1 MLISQNFNG
10 ISISICVDNEEFEK
24 NKENFTELN
33 EICCEVMSRV
43 SILMLHSNDD
53 DNVYEESIEALT
65 ESESESETDEDDDDD
80 NLTVDSDERD
90 KINLKASINNDMIL
104 SILQKRNAQ
113 DAIEILKKE
122 ETELIYIENTT
133 KSDRLWAHE
142 NLCNDFD
149 IRSIHIN
156 GDFVLS
162 FKKVQQPDK
171 VQ

>member
-33 EICCEVMSRV
+33 QICSEVMSRV
-43 SILMLHSNDD
+43 SILMLHSNEEDD
-53 DNVYEESIEALT
+53 VYEESIDALT
-65 ESESESETDEDDDDD
+65 ESESETDEDDDDD

-90 KINLKASINNDMIL
+90 KINLKSSINNEIIL

-122 ETELIYIENTT
+122 ETDLIYIENTT
-133 KSDRLWAHE
+133 KSDRLWVHE
-142 NLCNDFD
+142 NLCNDFE
-149 IRSIHIN
+149 IRSIHTN

-162 FKKVQQPDK
+162 FKKL
-171 VQ
+171 

>member
-10 ISISICVDNEEFEK
+10 ISISISVDNEEFEK

-33 EICCEVMSRV
+33 EICSEVMSRI
-43 SILMLHSNDD
+43 SILMLHSNEEDD
-53 DNVYEESIEALT
+53 VYEESIEALT
-65 ESESESETDEDDDDD
+65 ESESDTDEDDDDDDD

-90 KINLKASINNDMIL
+90 KVNLKASINNDIIL

-113 DAIEILKKE
+113 EVIHILKKE

-142 NLCNDFD
+142 YLCNDFE
-149 IRSIHIN
+149 IRSIHKN
-156 GDFVLS
+156 SVFVLS
-162 FKKVQQPDK
+162 FKKL
-171 VQ
+171 

>member
-10 ISISICVDNEEFEK
+10 ISISISVDNEEFEK

-33 EICCEVMSRV
+33 EICNDVMNRV
-43 SILMLHSNDD
+43 SILMLHSNEEED
-53 DNVYEESIEALT
+53 VYEESIEALT
-65 ESESESETDEDDDDD
+65 ESESDTDDDDD

-90 KINLKASINNDMIL
+90 KINLKSSINNDIIL

-133 KSDRLWAHE
+133 KSDRLWVHE
-142 NLCNDFD
+142 NLCNDFE
-149 IRSIHIN
+149 IRSIHTN

-162 FKKVQQPDK
+162 FKKL
-171 VQ
+171 

>member
-10 ISISICVDNEEFEK
+10 ISISISVDNEEFEK

-33 EICCEVMSRV
+33 EICNDVMNRI
-43 SILMLHSNDD
+43 SILMLHSNEEED
-53 DNVYEESIEALT
+53 VYEESIEALT
-65 ESESESETDEDDDDD
+65 ESESESDEDDDDD

-90 KINLKASINNDMIL
+90 KINLKASIEKDMIL
-104 SILQKRNAQ
+104 SILQKSNAQ

>member
-10 ISISICVDNEEFEK
+10 ISISISVDNEEFEK

-33 EICCEVMSRV
+33 EICNDVMNRI
-43 SILMLHSNDD
+43 SILMLHSNEEED
-53 DNVYEESIEALT
+53 VYEESIEALT
-65 ESESESETDEDDDDD
+65 ESESESESDEDDDDD

-104 SILQKRNAQ
+104 SILQKRHVQ
-113 DAIEILKKE
+113 EAIEILKKE

-133 KSDRLWAHE
+133 KSDRLWVHE
-142 NLCNDFD
+142 NLCNDFE
-149 IRSIHIN
+149 IRSIHTN

-162 FKKVQQPDK
+162 FKKL
-171 VQ
+171 

>member
-1 MLISQNFNG
+1 MSISQNFNG
-10 ISISICVDNEEFEK
+10 ISISISVDHEEFEK

-33 EICCEVMSRV
+33 EICNDVMNRV

-53 DNVYEESIEALT
+53 DDVYEESIEALT
-65 ESESESETDEDDDDD
+65 ESESETDEDDDDD

-133 KSDRLWAHE
+133 KSDRLWVHE
-142 NLCNDFD
+142 YLCNDFE
-149 IRSIHIN
+149 IRSIHTN

-162 FKKVQQPDK
+162 FKKL
-171 VQ
+171 

>member
-10 ISISICVDNEEFEK
+10 ISISISVDNEEFEK

-33 EICCEVMSRV
+33 EICNDVMNRV
-43 SILMLHSNDD
+43 SILMLHSNEEED
-53 DNVYEESIEALT
+53 VYEESIEALT
-65 ESESESETDEDDDDD
+65 ESESDTDDDDD

-90 KINLKASINNDMIL
+90 KINLKSSINNDIIL

-133 KSDRLWAHE
+133 KSDRLWVHE
-142 NLCNDFD
+142 NLCNDFE
-149 IRSIHIN
+149 IRSIHTN

-162 FKKVQQPDK
+162 LKKL
-171 VQ
+171 

>member
-33 EICCEVMSRV
+33 EICNDIMNRI
-43 SILMLHSNDD
+43 SILMLHSNEEDD
-53 DNVYEESIEALT
+53 VYEESIEALT
-65 ESESESETDEDDDDD
+65 ESESDTDEDDDDDDD

-90 KINLKASINNDMIL
+90 KVNLKASINNDIIL

-113 DAIEILKKE
+113 EVIHILKKE

-142 NLCNDFD
+142 YLCNDFE
-149 IRSIHIN
+149 IRSIHKN
-156 GDFVLS
+156 SVFVLS
-162 FKKVQQPDK
+162 FKKL
-171 VQ
+171 

>member
-10 ISISICVDNEEFEK
+10 ISISISVDNEEFEK

-33 EICCEVMSRV
+33 EICNDVMNRI

-53 DNVYEESIEALT
+53 DDAYEESIEALT
-65 ESESESETDEDDDDD
+65 ESESESESDEDDDED

-90 KINLKASINNDMIL
+90 KINLKVSIENDMIL

-113 DAIEILKKE
+113 DAIEILNKE
-122 ETELIYIENTT
+122 GTELIYIENTT

-142 NLCNDFD
+142 NLCNDFE
-149 IRSIHIN
+149 IRSIHKN
-156 GDFVLS
+156 GAFILS

>member
-10 ISISICVDNEEFEK
+10 ISITVCVDNEEFEK

-33 EICCEVMSRV
+33 EICSEVMSRI
-43 SILMLHSNDD
+43 SILMLHSNEEDD
-53 DNVYEESIEALT
+53 VYEESIEALT
-65 ESESESETDEDDDDD
+65 ESESDTDEDDDDD

-90 KINLKASINNDMIL
+90 KVNLKASINNDIIL
-104 SILQKRNAQ
+104 SILQKRNAP
-113 DAIEILKKE
+113 DAIEILNKE

-142 NLCNDFD
+142 YLCNDYD
-149 IRSIHIN
+149 IRSIHTN
-156 GDFVLS
+156 KDFVLS